1 MAYRILIVDDEPEL
15 ANVIAFELEDV
26 GYETICAFSGVEALD
41 IALSKPF
48 DLIVSD
54 IRMPKGDGVTLLKQI
69 KLKIPLLP
77 VVLIS
82 GFSDYEDQ
90 ELLNLGAIRVLKKP
104 QDLAEI
110 KSIVDSILRKNS
122 PPLAR

>member
-69 KLKIPLLP
+69 KLKLPLLP

-122 PPLAR
+122 PPLAL